1 MRYTTLIPLGTE
13 IILVLLPL
21 LSSAYNLKNKVEKKK
36 HEVSF
41 HITSVMI
48 LDKSENRSCRMTIH
62 SLASTGFSFFQLV
75 LLHYNMALTRN
86 K

>member
-13 IILVLLPL
+13 ILLVLLLL
-21 LSSAYNLKNKVEKKK
+21 LSSAYNLKKKVEKKK
-36 HEVSF
+36 HEVCF
-41 HITSVMI
+41 HITSDVI
-48 LDKSENRSCRMTIH
+48 LEKSEKRSCRVTIH
-62 SLASTGFSFFQLV
+62 SLTSTGFSFFQLV